1 MQRLMVA
8 LFLALVMSLTS
19 AICGAAVP
27 TPIINV
33 GFNEGSG
40 TVAANNGSAG
50 GTLTLTTPIPT
61 WSSNVPA
68 GVGGRSSV
76 DFGATHANYCVESP
90 ANYAQL
96 TGLTKFTV
104 TGWAN
109 CRNSTEGSGGNRLV
123 TWINHGGQGVDVVYK
138 SDGSVQVG
146 INQWPDGAPPRSTGG
161 KITTDP
167 AAGVDNWRF
176 FAVTYDSTLASGH
189 VKFYFGSSTD
199 LAAFDVARD
208 YARGAVGTNISRL
221 CIGHFNVATRSSA
234 LDRMFR
240 GLIDE
245 VKVFG
250 DALTLEQIRE
260 IQRGNPE
267 TAKGPSPA
275 DSAQD
280 VPRDVALGWTA
291 GAFAGTH
298 DVYLGTSLTDVETAS
313 RQSPMG
319 VLASQGQP
327 TVEYDPQGLLEYGQ
341 TYYWRIDEV
350 NATADNTIFKGK
362 VWSFTVEPFAYPVKN
377 ITANASSSS
386 RADTLAQNTV
396 NGSGLNASDEHSTE
410 LTHMWMSGSAKPHWI
425 QYEFDGVYKLDTLW
439 VWNSNQIIEAFVGF
453 GAKNVTIEYSTDGAA
468 WTVLEGVPEFA
479 QASGLPTYKVNTIV
493 DFGGVMAK
501 SVRLTIDSNW
511 GTAAPTSLSEVRF
524 FYVPVQAREPQPA
537 DGATGVALDAELN
550 WRPGRE
556 AQSHKV
562 YFGADQAAVA
572 EGSVAAQTVT
582 EHSYTPAFLNF
593 GTKYFWK
600 VDEVGDAGTYAGDVW
615 SFTTQQYAAIDD
627 FEGYTDDEGS
637 RIYEAWIDGV
647 TDSVFGGS
655 TVGYM
660 DAPFAEKTIK
670 YSGGQSMPLSYDNSA
685 APFVSEAELAFATA
699 QNWTTNGAENLVV
712 YFRGQAPGF
721 AEMADGKI
729 IMGAIGADIWNNA
742 DQFRYAYKTLNGDA
756 TIVARVESIANSN
769 AWAKGGVMIRQNTE
783 TGSVHAFM
791 PITPGGSGAGNGASF
806 QHRLTAAGVST
817 NNDNTGAVVG
827 PPYWVKLERKGNAF
841 TGFISP
847 DGVTWTQLGTAV
859 TVPMTGPVLI
869 GLALCS
875 HDAAI
880 PTSAVFSNL
889 KTTGN
894 VTGSWQ
900 HAEIGVEQPVGNSA
914 EGLYLSVKDNAGKT
928 KVVQYPDASATATVS
943 WQQWKIPLSEF
954 TAAGVKMN
962 AVKSL
967 VIGVGNKAAPTK
979 GGAGI
984 VYIDDIGYGRP
995 LP

>member
-1 MQRLMVA
+1 MVA

-19 AICGAAVP
+19 AICGATVP

-33 GFNEGSG
+33 GFNEGAG

-76 DFGATHANYCVESP
+76 DFGTTYANYCVESP
-90 ANYAQL
+90 TNYAQL
-96 TGLTKFTV
+96 TGLAKFTV
-104 TGWAN
+104 TGWVN

-146 INQWPDGAPPRSTGG
+146 INQWPDGVPARSSGG
-161 KITTDP
+161 KIPTD
-167 AAGVDNWRF
+167 AGAGVDNWRF

-189 VKFYFGSSTD
+189 VKFYFGSSAE
-199 LAAFDVARD
+199 AATFDVARD
-208 YARGAVGTNISRL
+208 YSRGAVGTNISRL
-221 CIGHFNVATRSSA
+221 CIGHFNVATRSTA

-260 IQRGNPE
+260 VQRGNPE

-280 VPRDVALGWTA
+280 VPRDVVLGWTA

-313 RQSPMG
+313 RQNPMG

-327 TVEYDPQGLLEYGQ
+327 TVEYDPEGLLEYGQ

-377 ITANASSSS
+377 ITATASSSS

-396 NGSGLNASDEHSTE
+396 NGSGLNANDEHSTE
-410 LTHMWMSGSAKPHWI
+410 LTHMWMSGSATPHWI

-479 QASGLPTYKVNTIV
+479 QANGLPTYKANTVV

-501 SVRLTIDSNW
+501 FVRLTIDSNW

-537 DGATGVALDAELN
+537 AGATGVALDAELN

-562 YFGADQAAVA
+562 YFGAEQAAVA
-572 EGSVAAQTVT
+572 EGSVAAQTFV
-582 EHSYTPAFLNF
+582 EHSYTPASLNF
-593 GTKYFWK
+593 GTQYFWK
-600 VDEVGDAGTYAGDVW
+600 VDEVGDAGVYAGDVW
-615 SFTTQQYAAIDD
+615 SFSTQEYAPIDN
-627 FEGYTDDEGS
+627 FEAYTDDEGN
-637 RIYEAWIDGV
+637 RIYESWVDGL
-647 TDSVFGGS
+647 TNKLSGS
-655 TVGYM
+655 MVGYM
-660 DAPFAEKTIK
+660 EAPFAERSIVHG
-670 YSGGQSMPLSYDNSA
+670 GGQSMPLTYDNTAS
-685 APFVSEAELAFATA
+685 PYYSEAELAFDPP
-699 QNWTTNGAENLVV
+699 QNWTIGAATNLSLYHRGASPAFVATSSGGVV
-712 YFRGQAPGF
+712 MNG
-721 AEMADGKI
+721 
-729 IMGAIGADIWNNA
+729 IGADIWGTS
-742 DQFRYAYKTLNGDA
+742 DQFRFAYKTLTGNGS
-756 TIVARVESIANSN
+756 IVARVLSVYNSN
-769 AWAKGGVMIRQNTE
+769 GWAKAGVMIRQSTE
-783 TGSVHAFM
+783 PGSTHAFM
-791 PITPGGSGAGNGASF
+791 AKTAADGNGASF
-806 QHRLTAAGVST
+806 QRRLTAGGASS
-817 NNDNTGAVVG
+817 NNDATTAT
-827 PPYWVKLERKGNAF
+827 PAPYWVKVERVGDKF
-841 TGFISP
+841 SGFISP
-847 DGVTWTQLGTAV
+847 DGVAWTQLGEAQTI
-859 TVPMTGPVLI
+859 TMTGPVLI
-869 GLALCS
+869 GLAVCS
-875 HDAAI
+875 HNPAI
-880 PTSAVFSNL
+880 VTTAEFSDVA
-889 KTTGN
+889 TTGN
-894 VTGSWQ
+894 VTGDWQ
-900 HAEIGVEQPVGNSA
+900 MAEIGAAQQSGNSPEA
-914 EGLYLSVKDNAGKT
+914 IYVTVKDSSGKSKT
-928 KVVQYPDASATATVS
+928 VMNPDSIATARTD
-943 WQQWKIPLSEF
+943 WQQWTIPLSEF
-954 TAAGVKMN
+954 TSAGVKMT
-962 AVKSL
+962 AVKSI
-967 VIGVGNKAAPTK
+967 VIGVGNRTSPVA
-979 GGAGI
+979 GGTGVI
-984 VYIDDIGYGRP
+984 YIDDIGFGRP